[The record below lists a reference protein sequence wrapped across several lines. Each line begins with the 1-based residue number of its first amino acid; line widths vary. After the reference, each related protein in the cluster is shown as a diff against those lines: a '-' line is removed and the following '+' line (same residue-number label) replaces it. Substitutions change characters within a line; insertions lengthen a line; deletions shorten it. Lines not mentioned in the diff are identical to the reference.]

1 MKNDYCDL
9 AREEIE
15 RLPEQVRG
23 ILMSP
28 FQFTVE
34 GGYVRVPED
43 TFKHM
48 IELITNFA
56 KAAMVEGSA
65 CDAMALTQAP
75 QREPVAFDPMR
86 GFHSGAVVPA
96 QNLDDLH
103 KAS

>member
-9 AREEIE
+9 PREEIE

-48 IELITNFA
+48 VDLITNFS
-56 KAAMVEGSA
+56 KAALTEASA
-65 CDAMALTQAP
+65 CDAMALTQARRR
-75 QREPVAFDPMR
+75 QVVATP
-86 GFHSGAVVPA
+86 
-96 QNLDDLH
+96 NN
-103 KAS
+103 

>member
-9 AREEIE
+9 PHEDIE

-23 ILMSP
+23 LLLSP

-48 IELITNFA
+48 IDLITNFS
-56 KAAMVEGSA
+56 KASLVEGSA
-65 CDAMALTQAP
+65 SDAMALTQAP
-75 QREPVAFDPMR
+75 RRQVKA
-86 GFHSGAVVPA
+86 
-96 QNLDDLH
+96 NLNN
-103 KAS
+103 